1 MDTIMEQAILDAER
15 SGSTGSD
22 NTPFI
27 LAKIRELTGGR
38 TVTANRAL
46 VESNVIR
53 GTKVAC
59 ELAKLEAQS
68 GRSLDR

>member
-1 MDTIMEQAILDAER
+1 MDMIMTQAVLEAEK
-15 SGSTGSD
+15 SGSSGSN

-27 LAKIRELTGGR
+27 LAKIRELTGGQ

-53 GTKVAC
+53 GTTVAC
-59 ELAKLEAQS
+59 ELARLESA
-68 GRSLDR
+68 DRPDR